1 MEGNHPRI
9 QIMLMEQAEE
19 VQTEEE
25 DKDMVSRRHP
35 VYSQAAGAAAVD
47 IAREA
52 KTFLKAHKAGM
63 ELLILCSTIKE
74 VL

>member
-1 MEGNHPRI
+1 MD
-9 QIMLMEQAEE
+9 QAEE
-19 VQTEEE
+19 AQTEEE

-47 IAREA
+47 IAEKA
-52 KTFLKAHKAGM
+52 KTLLKANKAGM